1 MGIDSRP
8 TMLDEQVALQSA
20 RMANG
25 PGMRQG
31 PGTNM
36 SRSNA
41 SGDVMLQ
48 QTMEVKMVRVTGAS
62 STYVPPFVQDVTVS
76 SRLYAADGTV
86 MPEVGASILW
96 SPVPVSIGSYVW
108 AVFNGGHYE
117 LVANI
122 GTAV

>member
-1 MGIDSRP
+1 
-8 TMLDEQVALQSA
+8 
-20 RMANG
+20 
-25 PGMRQG
+25 
-31 PGTNM
+31 
-36 SRSNA
+36 
-41 SGDVMLQ
+41 MLQ